1 MRGTHANMKITI
13 YHRGGQGGEGG
24 GAEHLGRTRRAQ
36 RKRRGDQ
43 SSPTEYM
50 NRTVEN

>member
-1 MRGTHANMKITI
+1 MKITI
-13 YHRGGQGGEGG
+13 YHRGGQGEEG
-24 GAEHLGRTRRAQ
+24 GAEYLRGTRRAQ

-43 SSPTEYM
+43 SSPTEYI

>member
-24 GAEHLGRTRRAQ
+24 AEHLGGTRRAQ